1 MNTALKQAAGR
12 LAATLNPQCEF
23 RRAVFILGHMRC
35 GSTALSHVLCGHDAI
50 SGFGEAHLAYD
61 HPGSLGPLALA
72 QMRRSAWKPRA
83 RYLFDKILHSRYD
96 RAVDPRFHD
105 ARAVFL
111 IRAPSETIRS
121 IRHLFAAIGS
131 DEYPTDAAVADYYEE
146 RLTRLCASWTRFSAG
161 QRIGLS
167 FAELTGAP
175 ELALARISSVLDL
188 SPPLANR
195 YDRLDRAVIPGVG
208 DPLSSH
214 KFNAIVRT
222 DQASKTP
229 GAARPLQLA
238 AARKSDLEELYR
250 EACRLFAYDREL
262 GVNGIPTP

>member
-12 LAATLNPQCEF
+12 LAAAVNPQCEF

-35 GSTALSHVLCGHDAI
+35 GSTALSHVLCGHPAI

-61 HPGSLGPLALA
+61 HPGALGPLALA

-83 RYLFDKILHSRYD
+83 RFLFDKILHSRYD
-96 RAVDPRFHD
+96 GLVDPQFHD

-111 IRAPSETIRS
+111 VRSPTETIRS
-121 IRHLFAAIGS
+121 IRHLFTAIGS

-146 RLTRLCASWTRFSAG
+146 RLTRLCASWPRFAAG

-167 FAELTGAP
+167 FTELTSAP

-195 YDRLDRAVIPGVG
+195 YDRLEKAVIPGAG

-214 KFNAIVRT
+214 KFNAIVQQ
-222 DQASKTP
+222 DQTSTSDR
-229 GAARPLQLA
+229 AAPPLQLCS
-238 AARKSDLEELYR
+238 ARCSILEALYR
-250 EACRLFAYDREL
+250 EACGLFAYDRAR
-262 GVNGIPTP
+262 GANGDQMQ